1 MHKKFYSYFSVKRK
15 LPWSWYRFSK
25 SDFKRKNIIKLEVSY
40 TIEWGTR
47 GERESHTSLN
57 CIGLKFPLRHILL
70 YTSPPVFVEELKNL
84 L

>member
-1 MHKKFYSYFSVKRK
+1 MHKKFYSYFYVERK
-15 LPWSWYRFSK
+15 LPWSWYHFSK
-25 SDFKRKNIIKLEVSY
+25 SDFRRENIIKLEVTY
-40 TIEWGTR
+40 TIERGKR

-70 YTSPPVFVEELKNL
+70 YTPPPVFLEELKNL